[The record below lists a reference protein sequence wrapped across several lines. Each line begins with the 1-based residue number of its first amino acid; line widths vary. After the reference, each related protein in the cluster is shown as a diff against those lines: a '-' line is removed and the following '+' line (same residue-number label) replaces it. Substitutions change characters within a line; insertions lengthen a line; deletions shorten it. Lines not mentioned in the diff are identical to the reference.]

1 MDATHERTPGRRRIS
16 SVSLCFF
23 SRYCDCDRSVVF
35 LVLFFF
41 VACCFLQSFKRY
53 QHYFSLIDSALGKE
67 KINLRSFLIPQ

>member
-35 LVLFFF
+35 LVLFFSLLVVF
-41 VACCFLQSFKRY
+41 FNHSSVINTIFLS
-53 QHYFSLIDSALGKE
+53 SIV
-67 KINLRSFLIPQ
+67 RSVRKK